1 MITLIEKAT
10 EKLQRK
16 IRNISN
22 EALPDLLAVGTGGRT
37 GAPRLDGVIDR
48 LDARLC
54 KAMARGYPKIVA
66 AAVVEKQRSQAPHIT
81 HSSEMEQPVEVRKGE
96 PITDQKGAAKER

>member
-1 MITLIEKAT
+1 MSTFVEKAT

-22 EALPDLLAVGTGGRT
+22 EAFPELLDVGTGGRA
-37 GAPRLDGVIDR
+37 GAGRLDGVIDG
-48 LDARLC
+48 LEARLC

-66 AAVVEKQRSQAPHIT
+66 AAVVEKHRSQAPHIT
-81 HSSEMEQPVEVRKGE
+81 DSTEVAHAVSCLDH
-96 PITDQKGAAKER
+96 IS